1 MAETQVMDAGE
12 VRRALTRIGHEIVEK
27 NKGTEQVALIG
38 ILRRGE
44 PLAARLAQNIA
55 RIGEG
60 EVEYGAVDIAL
71 YRDDYAVR
79 QAAARTTRVPFDI
92 TGKTVVLV
100 DDVLFTGRSVRAA
113 ITALMDLGRP
123 AAVQLAVLVDRGHR
137 ELPIRADF
145 VGKNLPT
152 SRAERVNVRLS
163 EMDGGEDGVYIEK
176 PEEAT
181 LTALTPRPPLP
192 KKGEGEQGRDI
203 ATKLPLSLL
212 RERGPGGEGGEG
224 GRDGGREDQ

>member
-1 MAETQVMDAGE
+1 MDAGE
-12 VRRALTRIGHEIVEK
+12 VRRALTRIAHEIVER
-27 NKGTEQVALIG
+27 NKGTERVALVG

-44 PLAARLAQNIA
+44 PLAARLAATIA
-55 RIGEG
+55 RVGEG
-60 EVEYGAVDIAL
+60 EVAYGGLDIAL

-79 QAAARTTRVPFDI
+79 QAPARTTKVPFDV
-92 TGKTVVLV
+92 TGKVIVLV

-152 SRAERVNVRLS
+152 SRNEHVRVRLA
-163 EMDGGEDGVYIEK
+163 EMDGGEDEVVIEK
-176 PEEAT
+176 PEA
-181 LTALTPRPPLP
+181 
-192 KKGEGEQGRDI
+192 GR
-203 ATKLPLSLL
+203 
-212 RERGPGGEGGEG
+212 
-224 GRDGGREDQ
+224 